1 MFLRVRPVISER
13 FTIAFY
19 ETAGFKAV
27 STRGGRVRV
36 RAAVPWRSGAA
47 AGASTVVP
55 RSSDKSN
62 LDETRPPSF
71 HDRVGFECFVVFGIQ
86 RFTPSPFTPPPRLR
100 APRAHLDTSSA
111 RGPEKKAPH
120 GSSSAVRPDLEK
132 LRTAWTATSGHDRR
146 VGRGTRRQRGN
157 GLSGLPHGALI
168 RPRTAP

>member
-1 MFLRVRPVISER
+1 MCGLSKIFYGPAQTRGCEPRRGAYVFLRVRPVIS
-13 FTIAFY
+13 FY

-100 APRAHLDTSSA
+100 APRAHLDTSCAWAGKKSA
-111 RGPEKKAPH
+111 
-120 GSSSAVRPDLEK
+120 
-132 LRTAWTATSGHDRR
+132 
-146 VGRGTRRQRGN
+146 TRIV
-157 GLSGLPHGALI
+157 LSGPTCA
-168 RPRTAP
+168 REA